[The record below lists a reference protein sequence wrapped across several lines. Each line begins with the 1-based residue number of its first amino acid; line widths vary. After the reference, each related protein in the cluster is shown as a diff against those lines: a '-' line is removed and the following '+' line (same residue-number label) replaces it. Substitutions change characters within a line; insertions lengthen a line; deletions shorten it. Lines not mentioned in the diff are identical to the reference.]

1 MHRRSQ
7 IVEAAIDTLAVEGL
21 AGTSFA
27 KIARTAGLSSTGLI
41 SYHFAGKREL
51 MDEVVRVVT
60 EELTDF
66 VDVRV
71 REAEGPAAQLRAFIA
86 ANVEFA
92 AKHHTRLRAARAVGG
107 RPTDAAGG
115 LVALL
120 RAGQLYGELRF
131 FDVDVMVTAIR
142 AALDRVAD
150 EPENRPEIDPIRY
163 ADELATIFELAT
175 RGT

>member
-51 MDEVVRVVT
+51 MDEVARVVT

-66 VDVRV
+66 VDRRM
-71 REAEGPAAQLRAFIA
+71 REAEGATAQLRAFIV

-92 AKHHTRLRAARAVGG
+92 AKHHARLRAARAVGG
-107 RPTDAAGG
+107 RPIDTAGG
-115 LVALL
+115 LVELL

-131 FDVDVMVTAIR
+131 FDTDVMATAIR
-142 AALDRVAD
+142 AALDRVAND
-150 EPENRPEIDPIRY
+150 PDIDPARY
-163 ADELATIFELAT
+163 SDELATIFELAT
-175 RGT
+175 RGA